1 MSDIA
6 IITPCRLASTRFPRK
21 LLHEIEGKPLVL
33 WTAERIAAEAPDLPL
48 YFAVGDE
55 ELATVLKS
63 KGYSAVL
70 TPADLPSGTDRIAVA
85 NESIKARIVVNI
97 QADEP
102 LVSAAQ
108 IQMLIDSMRKG
119 VDMATLA
126 TRFKSRGD
134 FRSSSNVKVVLDSH
148 GRALYFSRGA
158 IPYAR
163 DRKGVV
169 SAKWLADHPC
179 YHHLGMYAYTA
190 EFLQQFRDLSPGYLE
205 EIEKLEQ
212 LRALEH
218 GFSIGVGVTS
228 DPTLGIDTREEAE
241 NFAKALRRGFL

>member
-6 IITPCRLASTRFPRK
+6 IITPCRLASVRFPRK
-21 LLHEIEGKPLVL
+21 LLYEIEGKPLVI
-33 WTAERIAAEAPDLPL
+33 WTAERIASEIPGLPL

-55 ELATVLKS
+55 ELATVLNS
-63 KGYSAVL
+63 KGYQTVL

-108 IQMLIDSMRKG
+108 IQMLADSMEKG

-126 TRFKSRGD
+126 TRFKSRKD
-134 FRSSSNVKVVLDSH
+134 FRSPNNVKVVLNKE
-148 GRALYFSRGA
+148 GRALYFSRGP

-163 DRKGVV
+163 DRKGAVN
-169 SAKWLADHPC
+169 ATWLSEYPC
-179 YHHLGMYAYTA
+179 YHHLGMYAYKA
-190 EFLQQFRDLSPGYLE
+190 EFLQQFRNLTPGFLE

-218 GFSIGVGVTS
+218 GFRIGVGVTS
-228 DPTLGIDTREEAE
+228 DPTFGIDTLEEAE
-241 NFAKALRRGFL
+241 GFAKILRSQS